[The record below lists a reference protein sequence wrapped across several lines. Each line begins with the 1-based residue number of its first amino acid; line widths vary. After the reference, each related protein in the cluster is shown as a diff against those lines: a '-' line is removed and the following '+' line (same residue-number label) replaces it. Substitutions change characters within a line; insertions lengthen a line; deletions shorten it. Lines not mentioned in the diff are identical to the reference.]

1 MFTRPAYRQTP
12 SSIYF
17 LFLSIFAIAYLV
29 SAMFPLFYALNH
41 IDIQIQSVFFCK
53 IRLYIVHVL
62 GLILR
67 YVVVLACIDRFATTQ
82 ANIRVRS
89 LSSIRMAV
97 GSTIVM
103 IVLCFLIAMH
113 LPILMNIRN
122 GVCGMIGLY
131 KVIYS
136 FYQITVVGILP
147 PILMIIFSVLTIRN
161 LWRRHASRLRARRR
175 DRYLMRMLIAEVT
188 VNIVT
193 SIPYSANL
201 IYGAV
206 AYSSAGKSTKQI
218 EIETFLTFFTQ
229 FLIYIISVAPFYLF
243 LCASKPFQRE
253 FLRWISRCWHQ
264 YVLRRVQINPIRE
277 QTMTHV

>member
-1 MFTRPAYRQTP
+1 
-12 SSIYF
+12 
-17 LFLSIFAIAYLV
+17 
-29 SAMFPLFYALNH
+29 MFPLFYALNH
-41 IDIQIQSVFFCK
+41 IDIQVQSVFFCK

-62 GLILR
+62 GLVLR
-67 YVVVLACIDRFATTQ
+67 YVVVLACIDRFVITR

-97 GSTIVM
+97 GSTMVM

-113 LPILMNIRN
+113 LPILTNIRN

-136 FYQITVVGILP
+136 FYQIIVVGLLP
-147 PILMIIFSVLTIRN
+147 PILMIIFSALTIQN
-161 LWRRHASRLRARRR
+161 LWRQHASRLSARRR
-175 DRYLMRMLIAEVT
+175 DRNLMRMLIAEVT
-188 VNIVT
+188 VDIVI

-201 IYGAV
+201 IHGAV
-206 AYSSAGKSTKQI
+206 VNNSAGKSTKQI
-218 EIETFLTFFTQ
+218 EIETFITFFTQ
-229 FLIYIISVAPFYLF
+229 FLIYITSVVPFYLF

-253 FLRWISRCWHQ
+253 FLLLISRFWYQ
-264 YVLRRVQINPIRE
+264 YVLRRVQVRPIRE